1 MMLTKEQSEFLK
13 LMNKAIGKPKGK
25 TALLFSGGVDSTLLA
40 MLLKR
45 KKIKFEAFIS
55 VLEEPSFAEPKD
67 LVHAKT
73 ISKELGFK
81 LNIIRVKLNRFEKD
95 LEEIVKVSK
104 SKNSIEL
111 GVSSTFYYAA
121 KSAYEKGF
129 KTLYYGLGPDETFC
143 GYSKFD
149 NVKNLNKFCRDCA
162 EKAQKVEVKIIER
175 IAKNFKLKVN
185 VPYMQKT
192 VVEFSLLIPPKEKIS
207 KTRNKIFIRDFA
219 NEMGLKN
226 EFAERKKL
234 ATQYGSNFDKALAKI
249 AKKKSLNSKQT
260 LVESF
265 SKPKLCSL
273 FSSGKDS
280 TYSLYLMQKQG
291 YDVACLAVMNPENPN
306 SYMYHKPDM
315 KLVELQSQALE
326 LPLLIQK
333 TKGVKEK
340 ELRELEL
347 LLKKAKQI
355 HHIEG
360 VITGA
365 LFSNYQ
371 RERIAKICKKLK
383 LECFNPLWHKNQEE
397 YMKELIKN
405 DFKFIFTS
413 IACYGLDEKWLGKI
427 INDDRLKKLSE
438 LNKKIGINVA
448 GEGGEF
454 ESLVLNAP
462 NFRKTIEIIDSKKI
476 MGNEFTGILRIK
488 KAVLKNK

>member
-1 MMLTKEQSEFLK
+1 MNLNKKQEEFLK
-13 LMNKAIGKPKGK
+13 LMDRAIGKPEGQ

-45 KKIKFEAFIS
+45 KKIPFEAFIS
-55 VLEEPSFAEPKD
+55 VLDDSAFAEPKD
-67 LVHAKT
+67 LAHAKKV
-73 ISKELGFK
+73 SKELGFK
-81 LNIIRVKLNRFEKD
+81 LNIVRVKLNRFEKD
-95 LEEIVKVSK
+95 IENIAKVSH
-104 SKNSIEL
+104 SQNSIEL
-111 GVSSTFYYAA
+111 GISSTFYYAA
-121 KSAYEKGF
+121 EFASKKKF

-143 GYSKFD
+143 GYSKFE
-149 NVKNLNKFCRDCA
+149 NVKNINKFCKECA
-162 EKAQKVEVKIIER
+162 EKAQKTEVKIIQR

-185 VPYMQKT
+185 APYMQKK
-192 VVEFSLLIPPKEKIS
+192 VVDFSLAIPSKEKIS
-207 KTRNKIFIRDFA
+207 KTRNKIFIRDLA
-219 NEMGLKN
+219 NTLGLKK
-226 EFAERKKL
+226 EFSERKKL
-234 ATQYGSNFDKALAKI
+234 ATQYGSNFDKALGKI
-249 AKKKSLNSKQT
+249 AKKKSLDGKQA

-291 YDVACLAVMNPENPN
+291 YDVVCLAVMNTVNPN

-315 KLVELQSQALE
+315 KLVELQSQALGI
-326 LPLLIQK
+326 PLLIQK

-347 LLKKAKQI
+347 LLKKAKQKYC
-355 HHIEG
+355 IEG

-397 YMKELIKN
+397 YMKELIDN

-413 IACYGLDEKWLGKI
+413 IACYGLDEKWLGKT
-427 INDDRLKKLSE
+427 INNEQLKKLIE
-438 LNKKIGINVA
+438 LNKTIGINVA

-462 NFRKTIEIIDSKKI
+462 NFRKKIEIQKSEKI
-476 MGNEFTGILRIK
+476 MGNEFTGLLKIK
-488 KAVLKNK
+488 KAVLKKK